1 MKASNWPLLK
11 EKAWTDCLQFS
22 LPASFSVF
30 WLRAMIVF
38 SVYFSFYDRVEF
50 SVFFSLFNYSHLPH
64 GYKKTQQFLSPSCF
78 FLPFFPP
85 EMQTQ
90 LLQWKEGQNWM
101 LRFQLCLSDLFFS
114 FFFFL
119 LTREKVSEKV
129 CCYIWICRHCEGTI
143 CHISPT
149 LSDKIYIQRM
159 REAEGRGRKDVGGC
173 RGWNKCCQ
181 ASSGLSVLS
190 VTPLQ
195 AFALQGRGWQDGRLW
210 QSRKINLKTAIL

>member
-64 GYKKTQQFLSPSCF
+64 GYKKHNSSFPQVVFSSL
-78 FLPFFPP
+78 FFPP

-101 LRFQLCLSDLFFS
+101 LRFQLCLSE
-114 FFFFL
+114 
-119 LTREKVSEKV
+119 REKVSEKV

-149 LSDKIYIQRM
+149 LSDKIYIERM

-173 RGWNKCCQ
+173 RGWIQCCQ

-210 QSRKINLKTAIL
+210 QSHKINLKTAIL